1 MKQFK
6 TKGLQQL
13 VALNIIELRKKKN
26 ILQKDLALL
35 VGIKQK
41 DLSMIENGYVDLQL
55 STLEKIAVVLKVPA
69 EFFLLPLQSN
79 EASSCDFANKAKLL
93 DTIDKDKLGFVL
105 NLLDIFIDNRV
116 QQS

>member
-55 STLEKIAVVLKVPA
+55 KK
-69 EFFLLPLQSN
+69 
-79 EASSCDFANKAKLL
+79 
-93 DTIDKDKLGFVL
+93 
-105 NLLDIFIDNRV
+105 
-116 QQS
+116 